1 MIDREGSAPAGQR
14 LAELVRGELTGEV
27 SASLHRAGR
36 ERLLDALAGGPAA
49 EVTTPTSW
57 LPWASGSG
65 AWRYLTPLAAAA
77 AIAFAFGGGYV
88 VGARRTEVLVVAAEQ
103 QAARVAAAGVAT
115 PLASTAPSVAPAAAP
130 SSPPAAASAAPEL
143 LPTLRQLLERGEAA
157 KVIERVERMGVD
169 GCLRSCSASDLEAF
183 ADAARYTGRNDLAA
197 RVLPAQRQRFPGTD
211 LAATA
216 AFLLGRSAE
225 GGDSDAEAARWYST
239 YLRERP
245 GGALSGEA
253 LGRSMQI
260 AQRGGDGARAR
271 SLAEQYLRAA
281 PTGGYAPQARQILSR
296 Q

>member
-1 MIDREGSAPAGQR
+1 MTDLGGPGPRGRG
-14 LAELVRGELTGEV
+14 LAELVRGELSGQV
-27 SASLHRAGR
+27 SASVHRAGR
-36 ERLLDALAGGPAA
+36 ERLLEALADGPAT
-49 EVTTPTSW
+49 EVSAPTSW
-57 LPWASGSG
+57 LPWAKGHPAS
-65 AWRYLTPLAAAA
+65 RYALPLAAAA
-77 AIAFAFGGGYV
+77 AIALSFVGGYLA
-88 VGARRTEVLVVAAEQ
+88 GARRAEVLVVAAEQ
-103 QAARVAAAGVAT
+103 QAARAAAGVAASVPAPT
-115 PLASTAPSVAPAAAP
+115 P
-130 SSPPAAASAAPEL
+130 SAAPAVTPSSAPPLPSNPPEP

-183 ADAARYTGRNDLAA
+183 ADAARYTGRNDLGA

-225 GGDSDAEAARWYST
+225 GGGSDAEAARWYAT

-260 AQRGGDGARAR
+260 AQRGGDTARAR
-271 SLAEQYLRAA
+271 ALAEQYLRAA
-281 PTGGYAPQARQILSR
+281 PTGGYAPQARQLLSKR
-296 Q
+296 